1 MRPVAAA
8 VLLSLLATR
17 ADAGSFR
24 NNGTGA
30 YDATPPTRFHAVAD
44 ALWSATPPSWS
55 NSSPVLFAGLVC
67 TLAEP
72 TTVWCVDAAT
82 GRPKWSATNDFADTL
97 TAAERPAF
105 DLKVADAARAATDVA
120 ALQARFGELRKAL
133 RSKPGDAA
141 LSSELDALSGKLASA
156 RALVDGFSPFVAGSD
171 REVIGYTTHTP
182 VADAAHLF
190 VQTGNGVVSS
200 FDASG
205 KRLWSKWLGPAP
217 RPPRGYALGTAAS
230 PQLVDGMLIVAQG
243 NLFALDPATGR
254 ERWRSVPYKDF
265 GTPGVAHVGS
275 TTVLLTP
282 AGELVR
288 ASDGVVLSKGLGDV
302 WYVGPTVIGQ
312 DVYYVGGR
320 SDVHIS
326 AGAKPAA
333 TSWHLTEAAPGD
345 VRATKRWTSDIPA
358 TEPFYTAGV
367 VLPGALMVAD
377 RGTRLWRI
385 DTTTGAVAAASSP
398 LDGIV
403 FGPSYSSPLF
413 AGGRV
418 WVWSE
423 TGTSASFAPGGGPAE
438 TWRWETMRSTPV
450 FDHDRLY
457 VRTLD
462 HLLCFGGAR

>member
-1 MRPVAAA
+1 MRPLAAA
-8 VLLSLLATR
+8 VLLSLLAPR
-17 ADAGSFR
+17 AEAAGFR

-30 YDATPPTRFHAVAD
+30 YAATPPARYHALSD
-44 ALWSATPPSWS
+44 ALWSVAPPSWS
-55 NSSPVLFAGLVC
+55 NSSPVLFAGMVC

-82 GRPKWSATNDFADTL
+82 GRPRWSATNDFADTL
-97 TAAERPAF
+97 SAAERPAF
-105 DLKVADAARAATDVA
+105 DAKVADAARADSDVA

-133 RSKPGDAA
+133 RSKPGDPS
-141 LSSELDALSGKLASA
+141 LSSELDGASSRLASA

-190 VQTGNGVVSS
+190 VQVGNGVVSS
-200 FDASG
+200 FDAAG
-205 KRLWSKWLGPAP
+205 RRVWSKWLGPAP
-217 RPPRGYALGTAAS
+217 KPPRGYALGTAAS
-230 PQLVDGMLIVAQG
+230 PQLVDGMLIVAHGQ
-243 NLFALDPATGR
+243 LFALDPATGR
-254 ERWRSVPYKDF
+254 ERWRSVTYKDF
-265 GTPGVAHVGS
+265 GTPGVARVGS

-288 ASDGVVLSKGLGDV
+288 ASDGVVLAKDLGDI

-320 SDVHIS
+320 SDVHIV
-326 AGAKPAA
+326 AGAPPTA
-333 TSWHLTEAAPGD
+333 TSWHLTETAPGE
-345 VRATKRWTSDIPA
+345 VSASRRWSTPIPA

-367 VLPGALMVAD
+367 ALPGALLVAD
-377 RGTRLWRI
+377 RGTRVWRI
-385 DTTTGAVAAASSP
+385 DTSTGGVTSASGS

-403 FGPSYSSPLF
+403 FGPGYSSPLWVD
-413 AGGRV
+413 GRV

-423 TGTSASFAPGGGPAE
+423 TGTSASFVPGGGAAD
-438 TWRWETMRSTPV
+438 TWRWETLRSTPV
-450 FDHDRLY
+450 FDGDRLY

-462 HLLCFGGAR
+462 HLVCFGGRK